1 MTQANESE
9 GGCTDHEFALEDL
22 SSTGRHQQP
31 DATFAPGVG
40 GGITTDRSRQTT
52 QSKTTVDQQQ
62 RDLLLLRCRDAIE
75 ELHHE
80 IEDERNAKTQVQ
92 REVQEAHAVINELRI
107 REKELVLE
115 IEQLHEKNS
124 TLCQDLQ
131 EQSELKDA
139 KSKLQLE
146 LQQSVREKAALQE
159 QVSRANEALMKA
171 DTVSEVA
178 KTKESQLHKD
188 LDQYEKQMEQ

>member
-1 MTQANESE
+1 M
-9 GGCTDHEFALEDL
+9 
-22 SSTGRHQQP
+22 
-31 DATFAPGVG
+31 
-40 GGITTDRSRQTT
+40 
-52 QSKTTVDQQQ
+52 
-62 RDLLLLRCRDAIE
+62 
-75 ELHHE
+75 
-80 IEDERNAKTQVQ
+80 
-92 REVQEAHAVINELRI
+92 
-107 REKELVLE
+107 
-115 IEQLHEKNS
+115 HEKNS

>member
-1 MTQANESE
+1 M
-9 GGCTDHEFALEDL
+9 
-22 SSTGRHQQP
+22 
-31 DATFAPGVG
+31 
-40 GGITTDRSRQTT
+40 
-52 QSKTTVDQQQ
+52 
-62 RDLLLLRCRDAIE
+62 
-75 ELHHE
+75 
-80 IEDERNAKTQVQ
+80 
-92 REVQEAHAVINELRI
+92 
-107 REKELVLE
+107 
-115 IEQLHEKNS
+115 HEKNS

-146 LQQSVREKAALQE
+146 LQQSLREKAALQE

-171 DTVSEVA
+171 DTVNEVA